1 MPRVIGMIAI
11 IAVMLFFAFINMDV
25 VNRCD
30 IKYWVTETAVLKQV
44 PVALTV
50 FVSFALG
57 MLCAFPTMFFIR
69 LSKKSKAARD
79 KQKTASLEES
89 LDTPNAKN

>member
-1 MPRVIGMIAI
+1 
-11 IAVMLFFAFINMDV
+11 MLFFIVLNTGDM
-25 VNRCD
+25 NKCD

-44 PVALTV
+44 PVFLTA

-69 LSKKSKAARD
+69 LSKKAKADRN

-89 LDTPNAKN
+89 LGTPDTKK